1 MVTSLG
7 AGGTAQVYLAL
18 LDRGAGLGQ
27 LVVLKT
33 LLPHLA
39 GEPAVVQMFR
49 NEAGLAARLEHPNV
63 VEVHE
68 VIEDDGRP
76 VIVMEYLRGASLQEL
91 LRRSVVDRFPL
102 AHHLEVL
109 RRTCEGLH
117 YCHELRDFDGT
128 PMGLVHRDVSPHNI
142 FLTFAG
148 ETKLLDFGIAK
159 VAGADG
165 GTGTGV
171 LKGKIRYMAPEQM
184 MGDQVDRHADIYAIG
199 VLLWEA
205 VSGREMWAGM
215 NDAMILQRV
224 VAGELPPPDPL
235 PECPAELVTVVER
248 CLAMNPHERWSS
260 CAELSEAIAAMI
272 RMLPAE
278 HRSIGA
284 CVTAAFDDRDVGIAS
299 LVQAA
304 AAAPWDLDHGSVDW
318 LDARLISR
326 RTISRTHSNLPPLSE
341 PRPRARWP
349 WLVVASAIAAAT
361 IGWIARTWNPPA
373 PPEPEPPS
381 ATVPQIQ
388 IVSVPAAEP
397 TKAPATV
404 EPSAAPKART
414 TKKKRVNARTDRRRT
429 RP

>member
-1 MVTSLG
+1 M
-7 AGGTAQVYLAL
+7 YLAL
-18 LDRGAGLGQ
+18 LDRGAGLEQ
-27 LVVLKT
+27 LVVLKA

-49 NEAGLAARLEHPNV
+49 NEARLAARLEHPNV

-91 LRRSVVDRFPL
+91 LRRSMVERFPL

-109 RRTCEGLH
+109 RRTCDGLH
-117 YCHELRDFDGT
+117 YCHELRDSDGT

-159 VAGADG
+159 IVGADG

-184 MGDQVDRHADIYAIG
+184 MGDDVDRRADIYALG

-205 VSGREMWAGM
+205 ISGREMWTGM
-215 NDAMILQRV
+215 NDAVILQRV
-224 VAGELPPPDPL
+224 VAGELPPPDLL
-235 PECPAELVTVVER
+235 PGCPHELVAVVER
-248 CLAMNPHERWSS
+248 CLAMAPGDRWAS
-260 CAELSEAIAAMI
+260 CAELAEALAAAI
-272 RMLPAE
+272 RSLPVE
-278 HRSIGA
+278 HRSIAA
-284 CVTAAFDDRDVGIAS
+284 CVTAAFDDRDVGISS
-299 LVQAA
+299 LVQSA
-304 AAAPWDLDHGSVDW
+304 AAAPWDLDHGNVDW
-318 LDARLISR
+318 IDARQISR
-326 RTISRTHSNLPPLSE
+326 RTISRTLSNLPVLPE
-341 PRPRARWP
+341 PRARPRWP
-349 WLVVASAIAAAT
+349 WLVVASAIAAAA

-373 PPEPEPPS
+373 IPEPEPPS
-381 ATVPQIQ
+381 APAPEIR

-397 TKAPATV
+397 TAAPARTETTPAV
-404 EPSAAPKART
+404 APTTTRAA
-414 TKKKRVNARTDRRRT
+414 KKKRVNARRDRRRT
-429 RP
+429 PP